1 MFVEFLQ
8 EHLNVLIASF
18 VSALVGWFFG
28 RPREKVELQGGELD
42 NVDKAVEIYR
52 KMIEDLRGQL
62 LIAIEELGEARKTI
76 KELESTVESLTD
88 ELKKY
93 KQLNGKSK

>member
-1 MFVEFLQ
+1 MFEFIQ
-8 EHLNVLIASF
+8 EHLVALIASF
-18 VSALVGWFFG
+18 ISGLAGWFFG
-28 RPREKVELQGGELD
+28 RPKEKIELQGGELD